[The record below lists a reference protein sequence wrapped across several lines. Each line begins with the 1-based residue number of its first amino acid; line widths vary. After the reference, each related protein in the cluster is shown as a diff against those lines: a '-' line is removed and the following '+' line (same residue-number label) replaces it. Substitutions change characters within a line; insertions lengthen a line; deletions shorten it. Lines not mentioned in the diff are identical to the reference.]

1 MLRTAA
7 LYLHPV
13 AAFATIALAGWTASL
28 AVSSRRP
35 GRQAEAAR
43 RRHGRIG
50 PWLYTLVLL
59 NWIGG
64 LATVRWLRPDETMD
78 SGHFTVGTWIV
89 ALFTALAILA
99 RLMNVD
105 ARARLVHPVV
115 GAVALLLCGLQIF
128 LGLQL
133 LP

>member
-1 MLRTAA
+1 MLRSAA

-13 AAFATIALAGWTASL
+13 AAFGTIALAGWTASL
-28 AVSSRRP
+28 ALRSRRP
-35 GRQAEAAR
+35 GREAEAAR
-43 RRHGRIG
+43 RRHARIG
-50 PWLYTLVLL
+50 PWLYALVVL
-59 NWIGG
+59 NWVGG
-64 LATVRWLRPDETMD
+64 LATVRWLRPDEVMD
-78 SGHFTVGTWIV
+78 SGHFTVGSWIL

-99 RLMNVD
+99 WLMNID

-115 GAVALLLCGLQIF
+115 GAVALLLCALQIF

>member
-1 MLRTAA
+1 MLRSAA

-13 AAFATIALAGWTASL
+13 AALGTIALAGWTASL
-28 AVSSRRP
+28 AVRSRRP
-35 GRQAEAAR
+35 GRRAEMAR
-43 RRHGRIG
+43 RRHARIG
-50 PWLYTLVLL
+50 PWLYALVVL

-64 LATVRWLRPDETMD
+64 LATVRWLRPDEVMD
-78 SGHFTVGTWIV
+78 SGHFTVANWIV

-99 RLMNVD
+99 RLMHVD
-105 ARARLVHPVV
+105 ARVRLVHPAV